1 MLKVNGRLHWYL
13 IGLPMVLAIV
23 YYVFFAADRYV
34 SESIVTVRQA
44 DDGPAGGGTTFA
56 AGLALGLPVAGGT
69 STDVVYLRDYIY
81 SVDMLKHLDATLGLR
96 QMYEAQKRDL
106 FYRLFARASQE
117 WFLWFYRSRVGIGFD
132 PQNSI
137 LYLSVEGFE
146 PAQAHAI
153 NREIVA
159 QSERFINEISHRLAR
174 EQMSFAETYLKEA
187 QQRYQVAKDRL
198 IAFQNQHQLF
208 DPIAQAQAKAGLS
221 NELEEQLTRDEAE
234 LRNELTF
241 LNERSYQV
249 IALKN
254 RINATRAQINEVR
267 ERASTG
273 DGPQLNELAG
283 DFQRL
288 TLDAGFAEDT
298 YKASLATLEK
308 IRLDTSR
315 KLKHVVVIATPTI
328 PEWPLYPRRIYNLAT
343 LLVLFSLLYGIT
355 RLVIAIVEDHRD

>member
-1 MLKVNGRLHWYL
+1 MLRVNSRLHWYL

-23 YYVFFAADRYV
+23 YYAFFAADRYV
-34 SESIVTVRQA
+34 SESIMTVRQA
-44 DDGPAGGGTTFA
+44 DDNGSGGAGA
-56 AGLALGLPVAGGT
+56 LAGMALGLSISGG
-69 STDVVYLRDYIY
+69 SSSDVVYLRDYIY

-96 QMYEAQKRDL
+96 QMFESQKRDL
-106 FYRLFARASQE
+106 FFRLFAGASQE
-117 WFLWFYRSRVGIGFD
+117 WFLWYYRNRVGIGFD

-137 LYLSVEGFE
+137 LYLSVEGFD

-153 NREIVA
+153 TREIVA
-159 QSERFINEISHRLAR
+159 QSERFINEISHQMAR
-174 EQMSFAETYLKEA
+174 EQMGFAESYLGQAQHRYEA
-187 QQRYQVAKDRL
+187 AKDEL
-198 IAFQNQHQLF
+198 IGFQNKHQLF

-221 NELEEQLTRDEAE
+221 NQLEAELTRDEAE

-249 IALKN
+249 VALKN
-254 RINATRAQINEVR
+254 KINATRAQINEVR
-267 ERASTG
+267 ERATASG
-273 DGPQLNELAG
+273 GQQLNELAG

-288 TLDAGFAEDT
+288 TLNAGFAEDT

-315 KLKHVVVIATPTI
+315 KMKHVVVIASPTL

-343 LLVLFSLLYGIT
+343 LLVVFSLLYGIT

>member
-1 MLKVNGRLHWYL
+1 
-13 IGLPMVLAIV
+13 MVLAII

-34 SESIVTVRQA
+34 SESIMTVRQA
-44 DDGPAGGGTTFA
+44 DDNGAGGAGALA
-56 AGLALGLPVAGGT
+56 AGVALGFPIGGGST
-69 STDVVYLRDYIY
+69 SDVVYLRDYIY
-81 SVDMLKHLDATLGLR
+81 SVDMLKHLDKALGLR
-96 QMYEAQKRDL
+96 GIYESQKRDL
-106 FYRLFARASQE
+106 FFRLFAGASQE
-117 WFLWFYRSRVGIGFD
+117 WFLWYYRNRVGIGFD

-146 PAQAHAI
+146 PAKALAI

-159 QSERFINEISHRLAR
+159 QSERFINEISHQMAR
-174 EQMSFAETYLKEA
+174 EQMGFAETYLTQA
-187 QQRYQVAKDRL
+187 QQRYEKAKDEL
-198 IAFQNQHQLF
+198 ITFQNRHQLF

-221 NELEEQLTRDEAE
+221 NELEEELTRDEAE

-241 LNERSYQV
+241 LNERSYQ
-249 IALKN
+249 ILALKN
-254 RINATRAQINEVR
+254 KINATRAQISEVR
-267 ERASTG
+267 EHATTSEG
-273 DGPQLNELAG
+273 QHLNELAG

-288 TLDAGFAEDT
+288 SLNAGFAEDT

-315 KLKHVVVIATPTI
+315 KMKHVVVIASPTL
-328 PEWPLYPRRIYNLAT
+328 PEWPPYPRRIYNLAT